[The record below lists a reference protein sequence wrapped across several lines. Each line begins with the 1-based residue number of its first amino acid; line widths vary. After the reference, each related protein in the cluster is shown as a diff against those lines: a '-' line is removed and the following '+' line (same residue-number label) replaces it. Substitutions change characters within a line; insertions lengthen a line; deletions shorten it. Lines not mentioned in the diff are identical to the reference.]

1 MAQEKTGFYYL
12 KELCCLIGTAFMT
25 LSSML
30 IYLIVLCINL
40 NCLLNVIDAMVSYI
54 YNNMDIVAILLRVLL
69 AFAISIGG
77 TLMVGCI
84 VCKLM
89 VALCSIP
96 LHDKDWLNHF

>member
-1 MAQEKTGFYYL
+1 MAQEKTGFYFL

-40 NCLLNVIDAMVSYI
+40 DFLLIVINTMLSYI
-54 YNNMDIVAILLRVLL
+54 SNNVFALLLRMLL
-69 AFAISIGG
+69 AFAIPIGS
-77 TLMVGCI
+77 TLMVGCV

-89 VALCSIP
+89 NALCSSL